1 MLARFLHSG
10 KFWLKLIIFGGFS
23 MLLLV
28 LGLYTALYQMF
39 DAAKIQ
45 TLLNESI
52 EGSGRSA
59 RFDAQIGR
67 SWFPRPTVTL
77 RNLTLSK
84 PHSSATALHI
94 DEMKIGLAWRNL
106 FGGGTLIEKWV
117 VNRADV
123 ELFRDAEG
131 RWSLQDLWAA
141 RGRPLQVN
149 RLIINDSRLNLYLP
163 THSYRFSKLSLNSR
177 DLQAP
182 DKPFTFG
189 GSAESSRRGSIA
201 WQSSGTLN
209 LENHTWAVPDLHIE
223 AEAERW
229 ETSAKLT
236 ADADLSWQPD
246 ARNLRVAN
254 LRISADSPEHNLHLS
269 AQSPLITRQNELTQ
283 INELSSVFT
292 AGTAQTGQ
300 WDGTFSLNKISLR
313 PTVATLAEFSL
324 NGSHKIGAVQTSFT
338 ASGPLQW
345 QQAQGWKISALN
357 LSTLQDNPAT
367 TPRQR
372 FVSQLQGALTLSA
385 NRRQWQTS
393 LQGLFDR
400 QPAAIEAA
408 YSADAAPAKLS
419 GSLKLARLNLAPYFN
434 MAAPAGIR
442 YPELLQQ
449 AATPEIETQIQI
461 GSLTLP
467 GGLQADDFTTRMFAN
482 RERIALTALSAGLY
496 GGRTE
501 GGISMANTSPPA
513 YHLQQAADNVLI
525 RPLLQ
530 DLLGYHNISG
540 TGNAVIDITARGD
553 NRKSLT
559 QTLAGSLQ
567 LNVADGAMI
576 GFDMRNILS
585 RASDNAAIGGYSTD
599 VQTPFSRFS
608 MSSDIS
614 GGISRHDNTE
624 LVSDTLLISSSGS
637 IDFNTQML
645 SESLLIRNARNR
657 SAKPV
662 PLKITGPA
670 ENPSVTLDYPRLTL
684 GLNTPE
690 EKRRAL
696 AETLKEQWQWL
707 KQSRTLSDGLKH
719 TP

>member
-1 MLARFLHSG
+1 M
-10 KFWLKLIIFGGFS
+10 
-23 MLLLV
+23 
-28 LGLYTALYQMF
+28 
-39 DAAKIQ
+39 
-45 TLLNESI
+45 
-52 EGSGRSA
+52 
-59 RFDAQIGR
+59 
-67 SWFPRPTVTL
+67 
-77 RNLTLSK
+77 
-84 PHSSATALHI
+84 
-94 DEMKIGLAWRNL
+94 
-106 FGGGTLIEKWV
+106 

-372 FVSQLQGALTLSA
+372 FVSQLQGAFTLSA

-434 MAAPAGIR
+434 MPAPAGIR

>member
-10 KFWLKLIIFGGFS
+10 KFWLKLIIFGGFT
-23 MLLLV
+23 MLLLA

-45 TLLNESI
+45 TLLNEGI
-52 EGSGRSA
+52 EGSGRSV

-141 RGRPLQVN
+141 RGRPLQIN

-300 WDGTFSLNKISLR
+300 WDGTLSLNKISLR
-313 PTVATLAEFSL
+313 PTVATLAEFSI

-338 ASGPLQW
+338 A
-345 QQAQGWKISALN
+345 
-357 LSTLQDNPAT
+357 
-367 TPRQR
+367 
-372 FVSQLQGALTLSA
+372 
-385 NRRQWQTS
+385 
-393 LQGLFDR
+393 
-400 QPAAIEAA
+400 
-408 YSADAAPAKLS
+408 
-419 GSLKLARLNLAPYFN
+419 
-434 MAAPAGIR
+434 
-442 YPELLQQ
+442 
-449 AATPEIETQIQI
+449 
-461 GSLTLP
+461 
-467 GGLQADDFTTRMFAN
+467 
-482 RERIALTALSAGLY
+482 
-496 GGRTE
+496 
-501 GGISMANTSPPA
+501 
-513 YHLQQAADNVLI
+513 
-525 RPLLQ
+525 
-530 DLLGYHNISG
+530 
-540 TGNAVIDITARGD
+540 
-553 NRKSLT
+553 
-559 QTLAGSLQ
+559 
-567 LNVADGAMI
+567 
-576 GFDMRNILS
+576 
-585 RASDNAAIGGYSTD
+585 
-599 VQTPFSRFS
+599 
-608 MSSDIS
+608 
-614 GGISRHDNTE
+614 
-624 LVSDTLLISSSGS
+624 
-637 IDFNTQML
+637 
-645 SESLLIRNARNR
+645 
-657 SAKPV
+657 
-662 PLKITGPA
+662 
-670 ENPSVTLDYPRLTL
+670 
-684 GLNTPE
+684 
-690 EKRRAL
+690 
-696 AETLKEQWQWL
+696 
-707 KQSRTLSDGLKH
+707 
-719 TP
+719 